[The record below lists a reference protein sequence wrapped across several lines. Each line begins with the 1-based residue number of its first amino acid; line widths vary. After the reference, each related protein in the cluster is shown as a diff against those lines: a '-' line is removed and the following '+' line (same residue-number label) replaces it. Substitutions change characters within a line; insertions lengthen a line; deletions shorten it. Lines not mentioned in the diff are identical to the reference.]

1 MNLWL
6 KDILELDWTKNI
18 MQIAKSIIN
27 YFRSHQVLLAILRR
41 LQKEKYGACVT
52 LLLPGVTRWGSA
64 YYCLTNLLKTK
75 TAIQNSIHEEFQ
87 IREEIKQQI
96 INFEFWK
103 DAKVLCDFFE
113 PFIKF
118 INQLQSDQPRL
129 STAYIQLKL
138 IENCVLQNIEIAN
151 DFKTQVLDFGKQ
163 RWNNFLYNPIIL
175 LAYQLDP
182 KYRGEL
188 LNANKCDSIIERE
201 ILRLAPEN
209 KKDEV
214 LIEYSDYIG
223 KLGGFSDDHL
233 WGAMTSQPINWWTLV
248 ARRYPIL
255 STIARQIL
263 SIPSTSAASERNW
276 SSFGFIHNKLRN
288 RLEDNKVE
296 KCVYLYWNMRI
307 LKQINQQEKVI
318 DDDNVVR
325 TVELLDNEENID
337 NNEESYE
344 LLENLNELLNNDLLE

>member
-1 MNLWL
+1 
-6 KDILELDWTKNI
+6 
-18 MQIAKSIIN
+18 MQIAKNIIN
-27 YFRSHQVLLAILRR
+27 YFRSHQVLLAILRC
-41 LQKEKYGACVT
+41 LQKEKYEAYVT

-75 TAIQNSIHEEFQ
+75 TAIQNSIHKEFQ

-96 INFEFWK
+96 INFEFWR

-138 IENCVLQNIEIAN
+138 IENCVLQNIEITN
-151 DFKTQVLDFGKQ
+151 DFKTQVFDFGKQ

-182 KYRGEL
+182 KYHGEL
-188 LNANKCDSIIERE
+188 LNTNKCDLIIEHE

-214 LIEYSDYIG
+214 LIEYSDYIR

-233 WGAMTSQPINWWTLV
+233 WRAMTS
-248 ARRYPIL
+248 
-255 STIARQIL
+255 
-263 SIPSTSAASERNW
+263 
-276 SSFGFIHNKLRN
+276 
-288 RLEDNKVE
+288 
-296 KCVYLYWNMRI
+296 
-307 LKQINQQEKVI
+307 
-318 DDDNVVR
+318 
-325 TVELLDNEENID
+325 
-337 NNEESYE
+337 
-344 LLENLNELLNNDLLE
+344 